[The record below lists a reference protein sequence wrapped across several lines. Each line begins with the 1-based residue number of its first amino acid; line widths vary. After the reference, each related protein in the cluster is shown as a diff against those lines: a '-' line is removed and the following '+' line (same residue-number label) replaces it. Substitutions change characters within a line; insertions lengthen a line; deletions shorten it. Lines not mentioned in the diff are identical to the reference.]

1 MIIYYLIFFLL
12 SLFAYQ
18 EIYKPK
24 PLNLFS
30 FIFLAIGLSL
40 FIGLRNEIGCDWEG
54 YKKIFELTNCIPNLG
69 NNQCDFNS
77 IGNTFDYLTFKEV
90 GFSSLNFIVKKF
102 GGNYYYV
109 KYISSLFFVIPLL
122 YFCSNLKRPFLAIL
136 ISYPYLITV
145 IGLASIRQ
153 SIAIGF
159 LMVCIT
165 ELKRNKFYTYYL
177 YNFLGNIFHYSSII
191 FIFLPLLIQEKE
203 SHKLKKVKKAL
214 IIILPFI
221 FIFIFLSFFL
231 KDNYLIHQ
239 FNGYFNYPKTL
250 PIKSTLIIWIMI
262 TIPSA
267 TILFN
272 YKYFKSDD
280 KNKFWRN
287 FSIIGILMFFSI
299 FFNKIIALRSL
310 LYFIPIKIYAFS
322 NLTEIKIFH
331 KSPRMVYLAIIFFSI
346 STLTIWLNFA
356 NHSYCYLPYKNLLL
370 K

>member
-1 MIIYYLIFFLL
+1 MFIYYLILIFLSLL
-12 SLFAYQ
+12 SFQ

-30 FIFLAIGLSL
+30 FIFLTIFFSL

-54 YKKIFELTNCIPNLG
+54 YKKIFELTNCIPNIG
-69 NNQCDFNS
+69 NNQCDTNS
-77 IGNTFDYLTFKEV
+77 ISNTFDYLRFKEV

-177 YNFLGNIFHYSSII
+177 YNFLGNIFHYSSVI
-191 FIFLPLLIQEKE
+191 FIFLPLLIQEHE
-203 SHKLKKVKKAL
+203 NYKLEKLKKAL
-214 IIILPFI
+214 IILL
-221 FIFIFLSFFL
+221 FIFIFLSLFFNN
-231 KDNYLIHQ
+231 NYLIHQ
-239 FNGYFNYPKTL
+239 LNGYFNYPKIL
-250 PIKSTLIIWIMI
+250 SIKSPLIIWIMI

-267 TILFN
+267 TILLN

-287 FSIIGILMFFSI
+287 YSIIGILMFFSI
-299 FFNKIIALRSL
+299 FFNKIIALRFL

-322 NLTEIKIFH
+322 NITEIKIFH
-331 KSPRMVYLAIIFFSI
+331 KSKRIVYLAIILLSFSF
-346 STLTIWLNFA
+346 LTIWLNFA

-370 K
+370 RY